1 MGTLYITGNPDSD
14 RLLNTNGTALLIG
27 MLLDQQV
34 PMEWAFNGAY
44 TLKQRLGH
52 LNPKQIAE
60 MNPESFLAICL
71 EKPAIH
77 RFPKAMAERIQGMCA
92 IIASKY
98 KNKGENIWKDVSSG
112 EELFL
117 RLRELPGFGEEKA
130 QIFIALLGKRF
141 DIQPTGWKK
150 AAGVFSDAHPRTV
163 ADITS
168 PETLLKVRAWKKAEK
183 AADRDKQSRPLSAKT
198 ASAKKAVKKT
208 GATKKTVK
216 K

>member
-1 MGTLYITGNPDSD
+1 MGTLYITGNSDSD
-14 RLLNTNGTALLIG
+14 KLLNSNGTALLIG

-52 LNPKQIAE
+52 LNPRTIGE
-60 MNPESFLAICL
+60 MEPDDFLALCL

-77 RFPKAMAERIQGMCA
+77 RFPKAMAQRIQGMCT
-92 IIASKY
+92 IIGEKY
-98 KNKGENIWKDVSSG
+98 KNKGENIWNDVASG
-112 EELFL
+112 EELFT

-141 DIQPTGWKK
+141 DVQPAGWKK
-150 AAGVFSDAHPRTV
+150 AAGVFSDSHPRTV

-183 AADRDKQSRPLSAKT
+183 AADRDKQSRPMPA
-198 ASAKKAVKKT
+198 
-208 GATKKTVK
+208 KKTVAK
-216 K
+216 KSAAKKPASKK

>member
-1 MGTLYITGNPDSD
+1 MGTLYITGNSDSD
-14 RLLNTNGTALLIG
+14 KLLNSNGTALLIG

-52 LNPKQIAE
+52 LNPRTIGE
-60 MNPESFLAICL
+60 MEPDDFLALCL

-77 RFPKAMAERIQGMCA
+77 RFPKAMAQRIQGMCT
-92 IIASKY
+92 IIGEKY
-98 KNKGENIWKDVSSG
+98 KNKGENIWNDVATG
-112 EELFL
+112 EELFT

-141 DIQPTGWKK
+141 DVQPAGWKK
-150 AAGVFSDAHPRTV
+150 AAGVFSDSHPRTV

-183 AADRDKQSRPLSAKT
+183 AADRDKQSRPMPAKKT
-198 ASAKKAVKKT
+198 AAKKPASKK
-208 GATKKTVK
+208 
-216 K
+216 

>member
-1 MGTLYITGNPDSD
+1 MGTLYITGNSDSD
-14 RLLNTNGTALLIG
+14 KLLNSNGTALLIG

-52 LNPKQIAE
+52 LNPRSIGE
-60 MNPESFLAICL
+60 MEPDDFLAICL

-77 RFPKAMAERIQGMCA
+77 RFPKAMAQRIQGMCT
-92 IIASKY
+92 IIGEKY
-98 KNKGENIWKDVSSG
+98 KNKGENIWNDVTSG
-112 EELFL
+112 DELFT

-141 DIQPTGWKK
+141 DVQPAGWKK
-150 AAGVFSDAHPRTV
+150 AAGVFSDSHPRTV

-183 AADRDKQSRPLSAKT
+183 AADRDKQSRPMP
-198 ASAKKAVKKT
+198 AKKAAAKKSV
-208 GATKKTVK
+208 AKKPTSK

>member
-1 MGTLYITGNPDSD
+1 MATLYITGNSDSD
-14 RLLNTNGTALLIG
+14 KLLNSNGTALLIG

-44 TLKQRLGH
+44 TLKNRLGH
-52 LNPKQIAE
+52 LDPRKIGAIE
-60 MNPESFLAICL
+60 PDEFLAVCL

-77 RFPKAMAERIQGMCA
+77 RFPKAMAQRIQAMCA
-92 IIASKY
+92 IIGEEY
-98 KNKGENIWKDVSSG
+98 KNKGENIWNDVASG

-117 RLRELPGFGEEKA
+117 RLRQIPGFGEEKA
-130 QIFIALLGKRF
+130 QIFIALLAKRF
-141 DIQPTGWKK
+141 DVQPTGWKK
-150 AAGVFSDAHPRTV
+150 AAGVFGDSHPRTV

-183 AADRDKQSRPLSAKT
+183 AADRDKQSRPVT
-198 ASAKKAVKKT
+198 AKKAPAKKSV
-208 GATKKTVK
+208 AKKSTPK

>member
-1 MGTLYITGNPDSD
+1 MGTLYITGNSDSD
-14 RLLNTNGTALLIG
+14 KLLNSNGTALLIG

-52 LNPKQIAE
+52 LNPRTIGE
-60 MNPESFLAICL
+60 MEPDEFLAVCL

-77 RFPKAMAERIQGMCA
+77 RFPKAMAQRIQGMCA
-92 IIASKY
+92 IIGEKY
-98 KNKGENIWKDVSSG
+98 KNKGENIWNDVASG
-112 EELFL
+112 EELFT

-141 DIQPTGWKK
+141 DVQPAGWKK
-150 AAGVFSDAHPRTV
+150 AAGVFSDSHPRTV

-183 AADRDKQSRPLSAKT
+183 AADRDKQSRPMPAKKTAAKKT
-198 ASAKKAVKKT
+198 ASKK
-208 GATKKTVK
+208 
-216 K
+216 